1 MFTESVALK
10 GKVNIIHLDQFGNKK
25 DERDIENLVV
35 TAGKTI
41 IASRM
46 AGNTSA
52 LMTRMGVGTN
62 NTSAVIGDTSL
73 GAAIAAG
80 NVVLDSTTAS
90 TNTITYVATFPAG
103 TGTGAITEAGIF
115 NGFPGVGSMLCRTV
129 FSVVNKGAG
138 DVIVITWV
146 VSVS

>member
-10 GKVNIIHLDQFGNKK
+10 GKVNIIHLDQFGNTK
-25 DERDIENLVV
+25 DERNIENLVV

-52 LMTRMGVGTN
+52 LMSRMGVGTGGVA
-62 NTSAVIGDTSL
+62 AVIGDTSL

-90 TNTITYVATFPAG
+90 TNTITYVATFPAA

-129 FSVVNKGAG
+129 FPVVTKGAA

-146 VSVS
+146 VSIS

>member
-1 MFTESVALK
+1 MITESIALT
-10 GKVNIIHLDQFGNKK
+10 GKVNIIHLDQFGDKK
-25 DERDIENLVV
+25 DERTIDNLVV

-46 AGNTSA
+46 AGNTSP
-52 LMTRMGVGTN
+52 LMTRMGVGTS
-62 NTSAVIGDTSL
+62 TQAAVIGDTSL
-73 GAAIAAG
+73 ISVIVAG
-80 NVVLDSTTAS
+80 NVTLDSTSAS

-115 NGFPGVGSMLCRTV
+115 NGYPGVGSMLCRTV
-129 FSVVNKGAG
+129 FSAVNKAAG

-146 VSVS
+146 VSIS

>member
-10 GKVNIIHLDQFGNKK
+10 GKVNIIHLDQFGNTK
-25 DERDIENLVV
+25 DERNIENLVV
-35 TAGKTI
+35 TAGKTV

-52 LMTRMGVGTN
+52 LMSRMGVGTD
-62 NTSAVIGDTSL
+62 NTAAVIGDTSL

-103 TGTGAITEAGIF
+103 TGTGAIVEAGIF

-129 FSVVNKGAG
+129 FPVVTKGAA

-146 VSVS
+146 VSIS

>member
-1 MFTESVALK
+1 MITESITLT
-10 GKVNIIHLDQFGNKK
+10 GKVNIIHLDQFGDTK
-25 DERDIENLVV
+25 DEIHIDNLVV
-35 TAGKTI
+35 TAGKTV
-41 IASRM
+41 IASRL
-46 AGNTSA
+46 AGNTSPI
-52 LMTRMGVGTN
+52 MSRMGVGTGVAAA
-62 NTSAVIGDTSL
+62 TIADTSL
-73 GAAIAAG
+73 GTAIAAG
-80 NVVLDSTTAS
+80 NVVLDSTSAS

-129 FSVVNKGAG
+129 FSAVNKAAG

>member
-1 MFTESVALK
+1 MFTESIALK

-25 DERDIENLVV
+25 DERNIDNLVV
-35 TAGKTI
+35 TAGKTV

-46 AGNTSA
+46 AGNTTA
-52 LMTRMGVGTN
+52 LMTRMGVGTSSS
-62 NTSAVIGDTSL
+62 TAVIGDTSL

-103 TGTGAITEAGIF
+103 TGTGAVVEAGIF

-129 FSVVNKGAG
+129 FSVVNKGAS

>member
-1 MFTESVALK
+1 MFTESIALK

-25 DERDIENLVV
+25 DERNIDNLVV
-35 TAGKTI
+35 TAGKTV

-52 LMTRMGVGTN
+52 LMSRMGVGTSS
-62 NTSAVIGDTSL
+62 TTAVIADTTL

-80 NVVLDSTTAS
+80 NVALDSTTAS

-103 TGTGAITEAGIF
+103 TGTGAVVEAGIF

-129 FSVVNKGAG
+129 FSVVNKGSS